1 MLISVRSH
9 SGNVLEYSTIEEAIV
24 AYISDDGYRLS
35 FELSDGTQLN
45 IRKGEYT
52 QDHPALHDKNG
63 YLYNMISRTFEAEAR
78 VQLIKP
84 ELKDAQVINLF
95 N

>member
-9 SGNVLEYSTIEEAIV
+9 SGNVLEYSTLEEAIL

-45 IRKGEYT
+45 IRKDQYT
-52 QDHPALHDKNG
+52 QDHPALQDKNHFM
-63 YLYNMISRTFEAEAR
+63 YNMISRTFEAEAR

-84 ELKDAQVINLF
+84 EAKDAEVINLF

>member
-1 MLISVRSH
+1 MLISVRSY
-9 SGNVLEYSTIEEAIV
+9 SGNVLEYSTIEEAII

-52 QDHPALHDKNG
+52 QDHPALQDKNHFM
-63 YLYNMISRTFEAEAR
+63 YNMISRTFEAEAR
-78 VQLIKP
+78 VQLIRP
-84 ELKDAQVINLF
+84 ELKHAQVINLF